1 MYYELRTALE
11 NVFTENQWTAWDRK
25 DLKILEKHKKD
36 ISDSLKDYVKQ
47 LEEYRSP
54 TILQGQ
60 EEGLR
65 SRQTHF
71 KMFFYEE
78 EGQIELP
85 GSH

>member
-1 MYYELRTALE
+1 MYYELRTTLE
-11 NVFTENQWTAWDRK
+11 NAFTENQWTAWDRK
-25 DLKILEKHKKD
+25 DLKIVEKHKKV

-47 LEEYRSP
+47 LEEHRSS
-54 TILQGQ
+54 TVLQGQ
-60 EEGLR
+60 EEGLC

-78 EGQIELP
+78 EGQVELP